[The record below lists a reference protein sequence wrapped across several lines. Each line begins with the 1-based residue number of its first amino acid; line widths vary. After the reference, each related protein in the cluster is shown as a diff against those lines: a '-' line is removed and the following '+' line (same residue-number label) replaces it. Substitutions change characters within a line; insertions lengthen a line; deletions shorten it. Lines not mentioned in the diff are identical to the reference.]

1 MACVLEKGRKPMTM
15 KCDIL
20 VVDDDPNISQVV
32 ESILSN
38 DGYCVS
44 VAGSGEEALEL
55 FANGD
60 YSLLISDIVMPGM
73 SGIDLL
79 KAIKQISADTQVI
92 IMTSHAELK
101 TAIEALRS
109 NAYDYLLKPFDN
121 LDVITMVTGRAVEK
135 VNLIRENRILLEE
148 LKMKNEEATR
158 MNAAL
163 RELAMQDGLTGL
175 INHRHFYELLA
186 SEVERSKRYKHEFSL
201 VLMSVDHFVKY
212 NDTHGHQ
219 AGDRVLHAIADIFK
233 KNTRKSNIVARY
245 GFEKFSVI
253 LPECSREEVL
263 VFAERIRTLI
273 AEHSF
278 AGREDRSGDGITV
291 SIGVATF
298 PHDGIERKSLI
309 DHAAQALTNAKNNG
323 RNRVC

>member
-1 MACVLEKGRKPMTM
+1 MFEKDRKLMTM

-32 ESILSN
+32 ESILTHE
-38 DGYCVS
+38 GYCVS

-55 FANGD
+55 FANCD
-60 YSLLISDIVMPGM
+60 YPLLISDIVMPGM

-79 KAIKQISADTQVI
+79 KTIKQISSDTQVI

-121 LDVITMVTGRAVEK
+121 LDVITMVTQRAVEK
-135 VNLIRENRILLEE
+135 VDLIRENRILLEE

-158 MNAAL
+158 MNAVL

-201 VLMSVDHFVKY
+201 VLISVDHFVKY

-219 AGDRVLHAIADIFK
+219 AGDRVLHTIADIFK
-233 KNTRKSNIVARY
+233 KNTRKSNVLARY

-263 VFAERIRTLI
+263 VFSERIRTLV
-273 AEHSF
+273 AEHPF
-278 AGREDRSGDGITV
+278 ADREDRSGDGITV

-298 PHDGIERKSLI
+298 PHDGVERKALI
-309 DHAAQALTNAKNNG
+309 DHADQALTNAKHSG

>member
-1 MACVLEKGRKPMTM
+1 MFEKGGKLMTM

-32 ESILSN
+32 ESILTN
-38 DGYCVS
+38 DGYRVS

-55 FANGD
+55 FTNGD

-79 KAIKQISADTQVI
+79 KAIKQRSADTQVI

-109 NAYDYLLKPFDN
+109 NAYDYLLKPFEN
-121 LDVITMVTGRAVEK
+121 LDVISMVTRRAVEK
-135 VNLIRENRILLEE
+135 VGLINANRLLLEE

-201 VLMSVDHFVKY
+201 VLVSVDHFVKY

-219 AGDRVLHAIADIFK
+219 AGDRVLHTIADLFK
-233 KNTRKSNIVARY
+233 KNTRKSNVVARY

-273 AEHSF
+273 AAHPF
-278 AGREDRSGDGITV
+278 AGREDQSGDGITV

-309 DHAAQALTNAKNNG
+309 DHADQALTYAMNTG

>member
-1 MACVLEKGRKPMTM
+1 MAM

-20 VVDDDPNISQVV
+20 VVDDDPDISQVV
-32 ESILSN
+32 ESILTH

-60 YSLLISDIVMPGM
+60 YPLLISDIIMPGM

-79 KAIKQISADTQVI
+79 KTIKQISSDTQFI

-121 LDVITMVTGRAVEK
+121 LDVITMVTQRAAEK
-135 VNLIRENRILLEE
+135 VDLIRENRILLED
-148 LKMKNEEATR
+148 LKMKDEEATR

-163 RELAMQDGLTGL
+163 RELAIQDGLTGL

-201 VLMSVDHFVKY
+201 VLISVDHFVKY
-212 NDTHGHQ
+212 NDTHGRQ
-219 AGDRVLHAIADIFK
+219 AGDSVLHTIADLFK
-233 KNTRKSNIVARY
+233 KNTRKSNVLARY

-263 VFAERIRTLI
+263 VFSERIRTLV
-273 AEHSF
+273 AEHPF
-278 AGREDRSGDGITV
+278 ADRGGRSGDGITV

-309 DHAAQALTNAKNNG
+309 DHCDQALTNAKNSG

>member
-1 MACVLEKGRKPMTM
+1 
-15 KCDIL
+15 
-20 VVDDDPNISQVV
+20 
-32 ESILSN
+32 
-38 DGYCVS
+38 
-44 VAGSGEEALEL
+44 
-55 FANGD
+55 
-60 YSLLISDIVMPGM
+60 
-73 SGIDLL
+73 
-79 KAIKQISADTQVI
+79 
-92 IMTSHAELK
+92 LK

-121 LDVITMVTGRAVEK
+121 LDAITMVTQRAVEK
-135 VNLIRENRILLEE
+135 VELIRVNRILLED

-175 INHRHFYELLA
+175 LNHRHFYELLA

-201 VLMSVDHFVKY
+201 VLISVDHFVKY

-219 AGDRVLHAIADIFK
+219 AGDRVLHTIADLFK
-233 KNTRKSNIVARY
+233 KNTRKSNVVARY

-273 AEHSF
+273 AEHPF
-278 AGREDRSGDGITV
+278 AGRENQSGDGITV

-298 PHDGIERKSLI
+298 PHDGIERKALI
-309 DHAAQALTNAKNNG
+309 DHADQSLTIAKNSG
-323 RNRVC
+323 SNRVC

>member
-1 MACVLEKGRKPMTM
+1 MFEKGGKLMTM

-32 ESILSN
+32 ESILTN
-38 DGYCVS
+38 DGYRVS

-55 FANGD
+55 FTNGD

-79 KAIKQISADTQVI
+79 KAIKQRSADTQVI

-109 NAYDYLLKPFDN
+109 NAYDYLLKPFEN
-121 LDVITMVTGRAVEK
+121 LDVISMVTRRAVEK
-135 VNLIRENRILLEE
+135 VGLIQANRLLLEE

-201 VLMSVDHFVKY
+201 VLVSVDHFVKY
-212 NDTHGHQ
+212 NDTHGQQ
-219 AGDRVLHAIADIFK
+219 AGDRVLHTIADLFK
-233 KNTRKSNIVARY
+233 KNTRKSNVVARY

-273 AEHSF
+273 AAHPF
-278 AGREDRSGDGITV
+278 AGREDQSGDGITV

-309 DHAAQALTNAKNNG
+309 DHADQALTYAMNTG

>member
-1 MACVLEKGRKPMTM
+1 MTM

-20 VVDDDPNISQVV
+20 VVDDDPNISHVV

-38 DGYCVS
+38 DGYRVA

-55 FANGD
+55 FDKGD

-73 SGIDLL
+73 NGIDLL
-79 KAIKQISADTQVI
+79 KKIKQTSEDTQVI

-121 LDVITMVTGRAVEK
+121 LDVISMVAQRAVEK
-135 VNLIRENRILLEE
+135 VNLIRVNRLLLEE

-158 MNAAL
+158 MNEAL

-175 INHRHFYELLA
+175 FNHRHFYELLA
-186 SEVERSKRYKHEFSL
+186 SEVERSKRYKHVFSML
-201 VLMSVDHFVKY
+201 LMSVDHFVKY
-212 NDTHGHQ
+212 SDTYGHQ
-219 AGDRVLHAIADIFK
+219 AGDKVLHAIADLFK
-233 KNTRKSNIVARY
+233 KNTRKSTVVARY

-253 LPECSREEVL
+253 LPECSRDEAL
-263 VFAERIRTLI
+263 IFAERIRTLI
-273 AEHSF
+273 VEYPF
-278 AGREDRSGDGITV
+278 AGREKQPGVDITI
-291 SIGVATF
+291 SIGVAAF

-309 DHAAQALTNAKNNG
+309 DHADQALTYAQNSG
-323 RNRVC
+323 SNRVC

>member
-1 MACVLEKGRKPMTM
+1 MTM

-20 VVDDDPNISQVV
+20 VVDDDPNISHVV
-32 ESILSN
+32 ESMLSN
-38 DGYCVS
+38 DGYHVA
-44 VAGSGEEALEL
+44 VAGSGEEAMEL
-55 FANGD
+55 FANGN

-79 KAIKQISADTQVI
+79 KKIKQTSEDTQVI

-121 LDVITMVTGRAVEK
+121 LDVITMVTQRAMEK
-135 VNLIRENRILLEE
+135 VNLIRVNRLLLEE

-158 MNAAL
+158 MNEVL

-175 INHRHFYELLA
+175 FNHRHFYELLA
-186 SEVERSKRYKHEFSL
+186 SEVERSKRYKHVFSL
-201 VLMSVDHFVKY
+201 LLMSVDHFVKY
-212 NDTHGHQ
+212 NDTYGHQ
-219 AGDRVLHAIADIFK
+219 AGDTVLHAIADIFK
-233 KNTRKSNIVARY
+233 KNTRKSNVVARY

-253 LPECSREEVL
+253 LPECSRDEVL

-273 AEHSF
+273 AEYPF
-278 AGREDRSGDGITV
+278 AGRERQPEAGITV

-298 PHDGIERKSLI
+298 PHDGVERKSLI
-309 DHAAQALTNAKNNG
+309 DHAAQALTNAKNSG